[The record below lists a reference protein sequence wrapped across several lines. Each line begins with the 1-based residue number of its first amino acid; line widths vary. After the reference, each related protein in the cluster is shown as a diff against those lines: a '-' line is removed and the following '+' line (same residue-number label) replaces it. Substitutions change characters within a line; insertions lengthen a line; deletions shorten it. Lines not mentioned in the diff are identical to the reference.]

1 MTPEQLK
8 EEKSNELD
16 DPVLKSPT
24 RGNKIGFNLSADS
37 FQFPDFPVPSFL
49 SSDVRSFTPARTSAV
64 TVVAAGGNGGVVPG
78 GLTRHVGVA
87 VAPPLV
93 PPASPKNYAQ
103 LPQPQ
108 LSVPGTTRSHTY
120 DPAALL
126 NYTTKNKPL
135 ADSSGSSKNSSH
147 HGNYNYKYYPDAAT
161 AMLTSA
167 SASSSSHLPLLTST
181 PPLTSTPSYRFE
193 CIAQWKSSSKSTA
206 RTSSARSTN
215 SGGDHQQR
223 QGQLGVDVHET
234 SDGRMLRIESVHET
248 GLVHEWNVLSL
259 QRERKTGGSTGS
271 YSSSSSGGGRSSSS
285 FYSHAVQA
293 GDYITGANGVRNDAK
308 GMLAE
313 CSSRGAAEKTLR
325 LEILRVLN

>member
-1 MTPEQLK
+1 MGAALPSQQLHCCTAMTPEQLK

-49 SSDVRSFTPARTSAV
+49 SSD
-64 TVVAAGGNGGVVPG
+64 
-78 GLTRHVGVA
+78 
-87 VAPPLV
+87 
-93 PPASPKNYAQ
+93 
-103 LPQPQ
+103 
-108 LSVPGTTRSHTY
+108 
-120 DPAALL
+120 
-126 NYTTKNKPL
+126 
-135 ADSSGSSKNSSH
+135 
-147 HGNYNYKYYPDAAT
+147 
-161 AMLTSA
+161 
-167 SASSSSHLPLLTST
+167 
-181 PPLTSTPSYRFE
+181 
-193 CIAQWKSSSKSTA
+193 
-206 RTSSARSTN
+206 
-215 SGGDHQQR
+215 
-223 QGQLGVDVHET
+223 GQLGVDVHET